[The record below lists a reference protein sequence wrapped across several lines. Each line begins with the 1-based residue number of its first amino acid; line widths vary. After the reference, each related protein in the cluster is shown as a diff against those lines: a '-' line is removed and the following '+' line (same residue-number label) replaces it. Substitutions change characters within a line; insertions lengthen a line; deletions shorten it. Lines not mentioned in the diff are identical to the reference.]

1 MKKIL
6 VTGGCGF
13 IGRYVVEELL
23 KQDIWD
29 ITVVDNLSNPESKS
43 PTEYPFSK
51 GVRYLN
57 LNLLDLNSCEKSIE
71 GQEYIIHTANK
82 IGGVGYFHKH
92 PQEILN
98 DNCRINS
105 NIIDAACKLDI
116 KRFVYLSS
124 SMRYEKSELYPHEE
138 EHMGKIISPKT
149 AYGQSKL
156 IGEWMLEAA
165 YEENGLEYS
174 IAVPFNAYGPGE
186 PPKVINGK
194 LDEGHAHVIPD
205 LFHKVYNSK
214 DGNVKILGE
223 GNQIRCYTFVEDL
236 ARGVV
241 ELVLNKNAKNEA
253 FNLAT
258 KEETSVLELL
268 DIIWEM
274 SGKQENLNV
283 IPTKSF
289 KYDVQK
295 RVPSIEKARRIL
307 GFNPDI
313 NLYDGLKVVK
323 EWYDS
328 I

>member
-1 MKKIL
+1 
-6 VTGGCGF
+6 
-13 IGRYVVEELL
+13 
-23 KQDIWD
+23 
-29 ITVVDNLSNPESKS
+29 
-43 PTEYPFSK
+43 
-51 GVRYLN
+51 
-57 LNLLDLNSCEKSIE
+57 
-71 GQEYIIHTANK
+71 
-82 IGGVGYFHKH
+82 
-92 PQEILN
+92 
-98 DNCRINS
+98 
-105 NIIDAACKLDI
+105 
-116 KRFVYLSS
+116 
-124 SMRYEKSELYPHEE
+124 
-138 EHMGKIISPKT
+138 MGKIISPKT